1 MHDKLVEPEV
11 RCDEAEAPLAPLT
24 PLTPETRSACLAGV
38 KWAS

>member
-24 PLTPETRSACLAGV
+24 PETRSACLAGV
-38 KWAS
+38 KWAF